1 MFRKGIAAALLTVGA
16 VALAPGMALAD
27 AIDGHWCK
35 GVKILS
41 IDGPK
46 IVTPGGTTM
55 QGKYDRHGF
64 EYVAPAGEEDTGATV
79 FIAQVEDG
87 VLRLT
92 RSAAR
97 DAVEEWHRC
106 QKTVS

>member
-1 MFRKGIAAALLTVGA
+1 MFRNGIAAVVLAAGA
-16 VALAPGMALAD
+16 IALAPGTALAD

-79 FIAQVEDG
+79 IIAQVHDG
-87 VLRLT
+87 LMRLT
-92 RSAAR
+92 RSTAP